1 MTELTDGTLNVW
13 TLTPNSVPELRP
25 WLQVTS
31 HLQTPPQ
38 GKIFF
43 VILQMGSIL
52 ASASPLPRPLA
63 DAMPEDALI
72 YEDETVKIY
81 GFASDEAMRQA
92 CGFAAFP

>member
-1 MTELTDGTLNVW
+1 MSKWEAYGERQPTT
-13 TLTPNSVPELRP
+13 
-25 WLQVTS
+25 Q
-31 HLQTPPQ
+31 
-38 GKIFF
+38 
-43 VILQMGSIL
+43 
-52 ASASPLPRPLA
+52 ALA

>member
-1 MTELTDGTLNVW
+1 MDPDPKQCAGAAPLAAGHQPSAN
-13 TLTPNSVPELRP
+13 
-25 WLQVTS
+25 
-31 HLQTPPQ
+31 PPQ

-43 VILQMGSIL
+43 VISKWEAYGERQPTTQ
-52 ASASPLPRPLA
+52 ALA

-81 GFASDEAMRQA
+81 GFVSDEAMRQA

>member
-1 MTELTDGTLNVW
+1 MMTELTDGTLNVD
-13 TLTPNSVPELRP
+13 PDPANSAPELRP

-31 HLQTPPQ
+31 HLQTLRRV
-38 GKIFF
+38 KFS
-43 VILQMGSIL
+43 LQMEAYGERQPTTQ
-52 ASASPLPRPLA
+52 ALA